1 MKKSMSH
8 KKETE
13 IAFTFLIDN
22 AKKNQKIPSMFFKP

>member
-1 MKKSMSH
+1 MSH

-22 AKKNQKIPSMFFKP
+22 AKKKKNQKIPSMFFKP

>member
-1 MKKSMSH
+1 MSH

-22 AKKNQKIPSMFFKP
+22 AKKKNQKIPSMFFKP